1 MQPRSPHRP
10 GRRTR
15 PTLPDLSRLA
25 WAECLAM
32 RAIVHSLA
40 TTPQRPRA
48 PRRPS

>member
-15 PTLPDLSRLA
+15 PTLSRLA

-32 RAIVHSLA
+32 RAIVHSLT

-48 PRRPS
+48 TRRPS